1 MEYLIQ
7 ISEEQRV
14 ALLEILKA
22 APLSM
27 TGVQDAPLE
36 FWVEMLDALPR
47 SEAEEPKIVH
57 GFNL

>member
-7 ISEEQRV
+7 INEEQRV

-36 FWVEMLDALPR
+36 FWVEMLDALPS
-47 SEAEEPKIVH
+47 SEAEDSGIVH
-57 GFNL
+57 AFCL